1 MAFQTETVDDLF
13 ARYGKPYR
21 VLVTA
26 DHGFTDCGYHGG
38 TSDDVRDVAFYD
50 IGHPDGR
57 IASDEVSQRAIAPTV
72 LAMLGL
78 VATPCMTE
86 PTLV

>member
-1 MAFQTETVDDLF
+1 MFH
-13 ARYGKPYR
+13 
-21 VLVTA
+21 VL
-26 DHGFTDCGYHGG
+26 
-38 TSDDVRDVAFYD
+38 SDDVRDVAFYD
-50 IGHPDGR
+50 IGHPDGG

-78 VATPCMTE
+78 VATPGMTE